1 LNYKETLYFI
11 SKCLTISLEDKNRLE
26 IEKQLQLKIIDWE
39 AVVEVS
45 TAHYV
50 FPALYCNLKRV
61 DFLHYL
67 PQELVNFM
75 EHITDLNRE
84 RNQQIITQAKNINT
98 LLLKDNITPIFLKG
112 TGNLLAGLYDDI
124 AERMVGDI
132 DILFSMDDYP
142 KAVTIL
148 RDNSYFP
155 QKEYDY
161 KHLPHRHYPRLIK
174 KNNIAAVEIHSK
186 LLISKYDNEFNY
198 GFVAKDTQIIGAY
211 SVLSYANKLNF
222 SILSNQINDNGFF
235 YKTMALRNAYDV
247 FLLSKKT
254 SAKEAVISLD
264 TLNHPLNCFL
274 ASCYEVFLLSKKTSA
289 KEAVISLDTLNH
301 PLNCFLASCYEVF
314 NSVDSLEYNNT
325 KKTAAYL
332 SDFNSQFANPKA
344 THRKHKI
351 IQIYLFL
358 KHRLYI
364 IYKSIIYKEYRVWL
378 FKRVIDKNWYK
389 EKLIK
394 LGFK

>member
-1 LNYKETLYFI
+1 MNYKETLYFI

-50 FPALYCNLKRV
+50 FPAMYCNLKRV
-61 DFLHYL
+61 GFLSYL

-84 RNQQIITQAKNINT
+84 RNQQIITQVKDINT
-98 LLLKDNITPIFLKG
+98 LLLKNNITPIFLKG
-112 TGNLLAGLYDDI
+112 AGNLLAGLYDDI

-148 RDNSYFP
+148 RDNSYLP

-174 KNNIAAVEIHSK
+174 ENKIGTVEIHSK
-186 LLISKYDNEFNY
+186 FLNSKYDSEFNY
-198 GFVAKDTQIIGAY
+198 GFVKKDIQIIGAA
-211 SVLSYANKLNF
+211 VLSYANKLNL
-222 SILSNQINDNGFF
+222 SIVASQINDSGFY
-235 YKTMALRNAYDV
+235 YKTIPLRSAYDV

-254 SAKEAVISLD
+254 SAKAAVNSLD

-274 ASCYEVFLLSKKTSA
+274 ASCHA
-289 KEAVISLDTLNH
+289 
-301 PLNCFLASCYEVF
+301 VF
-314 NSVDSLEYNNT
+314 NSVASLDYNNT
-325 KKTAAYL
+325 TKTSVYL

-344 THRKHKI
+344 SYRKHKR
-351 IQIYLFL
+351 IQVYLFL
-358 KHRLYI
+358 KQRLNI
-364 IYKSIIYKEYRVWL
+364 IYKCILYKEYRVWL
-378 FKRVIDKNWYK
+378 FKRVTDKNWYK
-389 EKLIK
+389 EKLTQ
-394 LGFK
+394 LGFKQ